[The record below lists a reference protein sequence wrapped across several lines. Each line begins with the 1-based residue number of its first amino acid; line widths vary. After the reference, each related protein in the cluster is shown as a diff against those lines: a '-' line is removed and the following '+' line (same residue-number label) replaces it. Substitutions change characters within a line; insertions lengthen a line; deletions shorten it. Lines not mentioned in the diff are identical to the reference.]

1 MVAAAAAAVQFVAEW
16 AAATRRPPHSTAVA
30 SERLCMVAE
39 QGVLCRVGK
48 RQRATGFVPG
58 TTLRALRALP
68 QWAFEGWPK
77 NGEAARSPPAPSR
90 PRSPG
95 CPRRTEHC
103 ARW

>member
-1 MVAAAAAAVQFVAEW
+1 MTASPKATSAEWAAVQFVAEW

-68 QWAFEGWPK
+68 QWASWA
-77 NGEAARSPPAPSR
+77 NGEAARLPEPAVPSALSR
-90 PRSPG
+90 VSAA
-95 CPRRTEHC
+95 H
-103 ARW
+103 